1 VLDASTGVEQ
11 PLPGPAEIARARR
24 APLPGPAG
32 DALASAAQE
41 VDRVIALAE
50 ELALPAATGAA
61 SDGLQ
66 PAAGERSAA

>member
-11 PLPGPAEIARARR
+11 PLLGPAR
-24 APLPGPAG
+24 
-32 DALASAAQE
+32 DALVSAARE
-41 VDRVIALAE
+41 ADRVIALAE

-61 SDGLQ
+61 PDGLE